1 MLFDLMRR
9 PRFPNPPFFLALF
22 ALLAAGA
29 SASAQD
35 GKKKPAFHLPES
47 AAPAAPAEEPRDDS
61 LERTLQGLRGWP
73 APSARQAAERLIVQ
87 RERSLPLVIHV
98 LVAAEPEMAALKPG
112 AAYVVG
118 RIGDKEHVVTLLLVA
133 AEKEQ
138 HNQASVFLD
147 AAVRLD
153 KETAVSEAF
162 RFFRTSDTTLR
173 HEATQFVMNHVTA
186 HNLPAVLDLLDRR
199 TAEHPF
205 TREIG
210 LRLLDRLVET
220 KEVPWAD
227 VAERFYRALGDESPQ
242 VAGRAMRLLAA
253 RKEPENVKALNELI
267 TKEASY
273 WRQRSYAA
281 LALTLYSAAYREPSL
296 EPATVQALRGEK
308 GLAHAKEPLARASA
322 ALALA
327 QAALRTNDQELVRL
341 LDREIPIVLIDSVG
355 ARNQHYRDFGSVMPL
370 SYAMLRRIT
379 GQTLPDN
386 APAWAQWWADHGRL
400 FRAKRELLDVEE
412 RDLPDLEI
420 DAKAPLSAG
429 GRRVR
434 FTTAGPKRPVYLHGT
449 ALALPAA
456 DMARLVAL
464 LKRYSFF
471 EAPQADAG
479 EADPEAAVVTVRV
492 GDLDRTVAF
501 GVGEGV
507 TVIRDDLVR
516 EVRSLALE
524 FAWQRWWSIDTQP
537 NWDLFFLEEQK
548 WFKEHSDPVERA
560 AHLRG
565 MIAASLKSLVSVD
578 ERVDAARTA
587 GELPGGGA
595 ALTDAEVQAFVS
607 AVGAERDTNEFVTA
621 AVDLLVPAAGD
632 RAVKPLI
639 DLLAEMIGIDAKR
652 LLTHLCTALD
662 DARVTALATDPR
674 WKVRQAAV
682 DALAGRDEKIARPV
696 LAARLDDEE
705 LLVRMAAAAQLARLK
720 APEALPVLR
729 DLATN
734 ETADVRAAAA
744 FAFGVLGG
752 ADGREGAKALLLGR
766 RQGEDGDVN
775 PEVRVRAVEG
785 LVEGGEPEGAEIIL
799 GVFAGEAD
807 VRVRAAAADALVRL
821 EAPALVEHL
830 MERLQETRAADPERV
845 ALVNVLA
852 RFRSDR
858 PVDLLRAVVKGDDEL
873 SAQAAALGL
882 ARRWDDA
889 ALVPLMRMLKSGHS
903 TRAAV
908 RHLQILT
915 SQAFESESYAE
926 QAKSYQGWAAA
937 HGTGNA
943 RVWFRDALEQ
953 RGYDARAIAD
963 WAAAASLG
971 APQDEMVPVLL
982 KALRDKEWY
991 IQRNA
996 SFLLNL
1002 RIGSG
1007 APEEIS
1013 FSTAGEDAEA
1023 AIRAYHEWW
1032 DAYKKAEE
1040 AKKDG

>member
-1 MLFDLMRR
+1 MRR
-9 PRFPNPPFFLALF
+9 PRFPNPPFFLALL

-29 SASAQD
+29 PASAQD
-35 GKKKPAFHLPES
+35 GNKKKPAFHLPEPD
-47 AAPAAPAEEPRDDS
+47 APPAPAETERDDS
-61 LERTLQGLRGWP
+61 LERTLQGMRGWP

-87 RERSLPLVIHV
+87 RERSLPLVVNV

-118 RIGDKEHVVTLLLVA
+118 RIGSKEHVVTLLLVA

-138 HNQASVFLD
+138 HNQASVFFE

-153 KETAVSEAF
+153 KETAVAEAF

-173 HEATQFVMNHVTA
+173 HEATQFVLNHVTA
-186 HNLPAVLDLLDRR
+186 ENLPAVFDLLDRR
-199 TAEHPF
+199 KAEHPF

-220 KEVPWAD
+220 KQVLWAD
-227 VAERFYRALGDESPQ
+227 VADRFYRALGDESPQ

-296 EPATVQALRGEK
+296 EPATVAALRGEK
-308 GLAHAKEPLARASA
+308 GIAHAKEPLARAAA

-341 LDREIPIVLIDSVG
+341 LDKEIPIVLIDSVG

-386 APAWAQWWADHGRL
+386 APAWAQWWTDHGRL

-420 DAKAPLSAG
+420 DARAPLSEG

-456 DMARLVAL
+456 DMARLIAL

-471 EAPQADAG
+471 EALQADAS
-479 EADPEAAVVTVRV
+479 AVDPEAAVVTVRV

-501 GVGEGV
+501 AVGEGL

-524 FAWQRWWSIDTQP
+524 FAWQRWWSIDTHP

-548 WFKEHSDPVERA
+548 WFKDHKDPAERA

-565 MIAASLKSLVSVD
+565 MIAGSLKSLVSVE

-587 GELPGGGA
+587 AGLPGGGG
-595 ALTDAEVQAFVS
+595 ALSDAEVQAFVS
-607 AVGAERDTNEFVTA
+607 AVGAEREPNAFVAA
-621 AVDLLVPAAGD
+621 AVDLLVPSAGD

-639 DLLAEMIGIDAKR
+639 DILAEMIGVDAKR
-652 LLTHLCTALD
+652 LLTHLCAGLD
-662 DARVTALATDPR
+662 DAHVTALAVDER

-682 DALAGRDEKIARPV
+682 EALAGRDGKVAHPILV
-696 LAARLDDEE
+696 ARLDDEE
-705 LLVRMAAAAQLARLK
+705 LLVRMAAASELARLK

-752 ADGREGAKALLLGR
+752 SEGREGVKALLLGR
-766 RQGEDGDVN
+766 KDGESGDVN
-775 PEVRVRAVEG
+775 PEVRVRAVDG
-785 LVEGGEPEGAEIIL
+785 LVEGREPEGAAIIL
-799 GVFAGEAD
+799 GVFAKESD

-821 EAPALVEHL
+821 ESPELVQHL
-830 MERLQETRAADPERV
+830 MERLQETRSADPERV

-852 RFRSDR
+852 RFKSDQ

-873 SAQAAALGL
+873 SAEAAALGL

-889 ALVPLMRMLKSGHS
+889 ALVPLIRMLKSGHS

-926 QAKSYQGWAAA
+926 QAKSYQGWATA
-937 HGTGNA
+937 HGTGSA
-943 RVWFRDALEQ
+943 RAWFKDALEQ
-953 RGYDARAIAD
+953 RGYDVRTIAD
-963 WAAAASLG
+963 WAAAPAVA
-971 APQDEMVPVLL
+971 APSDEMVPLLL

-991 IQRNA
+991 VQRNA
-996 SFLLNL
+996 CFVLNL
-1002 RIGSG
+1002 RVGEG

-1013 FSTAGEDAEA
+1013 YATSGEDAEA

-1040 AKKDG
+1040 AKKNG

>member
-1 MLFDLMRR
+1 MRR
-9 PRFPNPPFFLALF
+9 PRFPNPPFFLVLA
-22 ALLAAGA
+22 ALLVAGGL
-29 SASAQD
+29 ASAQE
-35 GKKKPAFHLPES
+35 GRKKPAFHLPEGE
-47 AAPAAPAEEPRDDS
+47 APPAETEPQRADS

-87 RERSLPLVIHV
+87 KERSLPLVVGV
-98 LVAAEPEMAALKPG
+98 LVAAEPETAALKPG

-118 RIGDKEHVVTLLLVA
+118 RIGGKEHVVTLLLVA

-138 HNQASVFLD
+138 HNQASVFLE

-186 HNLPAVLDLLDRR
+186 DNLPAVYDLLDRR
-199 TAEHPF
+199 KAERPF

-220 KEVPWAD
+220 KAVLWAD
-227 VAERFYRALGDESPQ
+227 VADRFYRALGDESPQ

-253 RKEPENVKALNELI
+253 RKEPENVQALNELI
-267 TKEASY
+267 TKDASY

-281 LALTLYSAAYREPSL
+281 LALTIYSAAYREPAL
-296 EPATVQALRGEK
+296 EPATIHALRGEK

-327 QAALRTNDQELVRL
+327 QAALRTNDPELVRL

-386 APAWAQWWADHGRL
+386 APAWAQWWTDHGRL

-412 RDLPDLEI
+412 RDLEDLEI
-420 DAKAPLSAG
+420 DARAPASDG

-434 FTTAGPKRPVYLHGT
+434 FTTVGAKRPVYLHGT
-449 ALALPAA
+449 ALALPSA

-464 LKRYSFF
+464 LKRHAFF

-479 EADPEAAVVTVRV
+479 AIDAEAAVVTVRV

-507 TVIRDDLVR
+507 TAMRDDLVR

-524 FAWQRWWSIDTQP
+524 FAWQRWWSIDAQP
-537 NWDLFFLEEQK
+537 SWDLFFLEEQK
-548 WFKEHSDPVERA
+548 WFKEHPDPAERA

-565 MIAASLKSLVSVD
+565 MIASSLKSLVSIE

-587 GELPGGGA
+587 AQLPGGGA
-595 ALTDAEVQAFVS
+595 ALSDAEVQAFV
-607 AVGAERDTNEFVTA
+607 AALAAERDPNAFVA
-621 AVDLLVPAAGD
+621 ATVDLLVPAAGD

-639 DLLAEMIGIDAKR
+639 DILADMIGLDAKR
-652 LLTHLCTALD
+652 LLTRLCGSLD
-662 DARVTALATDPR
+662 DARVSALAVDPR

-682 DALAGRDEKIARPV
+682 EALAGRDPAVTKPILVARV
-696 LAARLDDEE
+696 DDEE
-705 LLVRMAAAAQLARLK
+705 LLVRMAAAGELARLK

-744 FAFGVLGG
+744 FGFGVLGG
-752 ADGREGAKALLLGR
+752 SDGREGAKALLLGR
-766 RQGEDGDVN
+766 KEGEPGDVN
-775 PEVRVRAVEG
+775 PEVRVRAIDG
-785 LVEGGEPEGAEIIL
+785 LVEGGEPEGTEIIL
-799 GVFAGEAD
+799 GVFAKEAD

-821 EAPALVEHL
+821 ESPPLVDNL

-852 RFRSDR
+852 RFKSDR
-858 PVDLLRAVVKGDDEL
+858 PLDLLRAVVKGDDEL
-873 SAQAAALGL
+873 SAEAAALGL
-882 ARRWDDA
+882 GRRWDDA
-889 ALVPLMRMLKSGHS
+889 ALVPLIRMLKTGHS

-915 SQAFESESYAE
+915 SQAFESESYVE
-926 QAKSYQGWAAA
+926 QAKSYQGWATAQ
-937 HGTGNA
+937 GTANA
-943 RVWFRDALEQ
+943 RVWFKDALEQ
-953 RGYDARAIAD
+953 RGYDVRAFAD
-963 WAAAASLG
+963 WAAAPALA
-971 APQDEMVPVLL
+971 APSDEMVPVLL

-991 IQRNA
+991 VQRNA
-996 SFLLNL
+996 SYLLNM
-1002 RIGSG
+1002 RVGSG

-1013 FSTAGEDAEA
+1013 YATATEDAEI

-1032 DAYKKAEE
+1032 DACRKAEE
-1040 AKKDG
+1040 ARKNG

>member
-1 MLFDLMRR
+1 MRR

-22 ALLAAGA
+22 ALLADSPPAF
-29 SASAQD
+29 AQE
-35 GKKKPAFHLPES
+35 GRKKPAFHLPES
-47 AAPAAPAEEPRDDS
+47 AAPAAPAEDQRDDS

-87 RERSLPLVIHV
+87 KERSLPLVVGV
-98 LVAAEPEMAALKPG
+98 LVAAEPEMAGLKPG

-118 RIGDKEHVVTLLLVA
+118 RIGGKEHVVTLLLVA

-138 HNQASVFLD
+138 HNQASVFLE

-153 KETAVSEAF
+153 KDTAVSEAF

-186 HNLPAVLDLLDRR
+186 ANLPAVLDLLDRR
-199 TAEHPF
+199 KSERPF

-220 KEVPWAD
+220 KQAEWKD
-227 VAERFYRALGDESPQ
+227 VADWFYRSLGDESPQ

-281 LALTLYSAAYREPSL
+281 LALTLYSSAYREPSL
-296 EPATVQALRGEK
+296 DPATVQALRGER
-308 GLAHAKEPLARASA
+308 GLAHVKEPLARAAA

-327 QAALRTNDQELVRL
+327 QAALRTNDPELVRL

-386 APAWAQWWADHGRL
+386 APAWAQWWTDHGRL

-420 DAKAPLSAG
+420 DATAPASVG

-434 FTTAGPKRPVYLHGT
+434 FTTAGSKRPVYLHGT

-464 LKRYSFF
+464 LKRYAFF

-479 EADPEAAVVTVRV
+479 ALDPEAAVVTVRV
-492 GDLDRTVAF
+492 GDLDRTAAF
-501 GVGEGV
+501 GAGEGL
-507 TVIRDDLVR
+507 TAIRDDLVR
-516 EVRSLALE
+516 EVRALALE

-548 WFKEHSDPVERA
+548 WFKEHADPAERA

-565 MIAASLKSLVSVD
+565 MIASSLKSLVSVE

-587 GELPGGGA
+587 RELPGGGA
-595 ALTDAEVQAFVS
+595 ALTDAEVRSFVA
-607 AVGAERDTNEFVTA
+607 AVASERDANEFVA
-621 AVDLLVPAAGD
+621 AAIDLLVPAAGD
-632 RAVKPLI
+632 RATKPLVDI
-639 DLLAEMIGIDAKR
+639 LADMIGLDAKR
-652 LLTHLCTALD
+652 LLTRLCASLD
-662 DARVTALATDPR
+662 DGRVATLAVDPR

-682 DALAGRDEKIARPV
+682 EALAGRDPAVTKPLLV
-696 LAARLDDEE
+696 ARLDDEE
-705 LLVRMAAAAQLARLK
+705 LLVRMAAAGELARLK
-720 APEALPVLR
+720 APESLPVLR

-734 ETADVRAAAA
+734 ETADVRGAAA
-744 FAFGVLGG
+744 FGFGILGG
-752 ADGREGAKALLLGR
+752 NEGREGARALLLGR
-766 RQGEDGDVN
+766 KKGEAGDVN
-775 PEVRVRAVEG
+775 PEVRVRAIDG
-785 LVEGGEPEGAEIIL
+785 LVEGGEPEGAGIIL
-799 GVFAGEAD
+799 GVFATEAD

-821 EAPALVEHL
+821 ESPALVEQL
-830 MERLQETRAADPERV
+830 MERLQETAAADPERV

-858 PVDLLRAVVKGDDEL
+858 PLDLLRAVVKGDDEL
-873 SAQAAALGL
+873 SAEAAALGL

-889 ALVPLMRMLKSGHS
+889 ALVPLIRMLRTGRS

-926 QAKSYQGWAAA
+926 QAKSYQGWATAQ
-937 HGTGNA
+937 GTANA

-953 RGYDARAIAD
+953 RGYDVRAFAD
-963 WAAAASLG
+963 WVAAPALAAPSD
-971 APQDEMVPVLL
+971 AMVPVLL

-991 IQRNA
+991 LPRNA
-996 SFLLNL
+996 SYLLNM
-1002 RIGSG
+1002 RVESG
-1007 APEEIS
+1007 APQEIS
-1013 FSTAGEDAEA
+1013 YATSAEDAEA

-1040 AKKDG
+1040 ARKNG